1 VTTSKWR
8 DISIALRP
16 GAPEWPGDTSYSC
29 RWTQQLARG
38 DTVNLS
44 ALTTSPHVGTHAD
57 APLHVHDG
65 WPASDDLP
73 VEVFAGPATVCSFDR
88 VDALPRVPLERLLLR
103 TGASTAAGVFP
114 AEWPALSVRQVE
126 SLLARGLRLLGV
138 DAPSVD
144 ARHSA
149 ALEVHHALF
158 AGGAYNL
165 ENLDLRDVPD
175 GAYDLVALP
184 VKIVGLDAAPVRA
197 ALRPDAAP
205 AQR

>member
-1 VTTSKWR
+1 MTHAWR
-8 DISIALRP
+8 DISIALGP
-16 GAPEWPGDTSYSC
+16 GAPAWPGDTPYSC

-44 ALTTSPHVGTHAD
+44 AITTSPHVGTHAD

-73 VEVFAGPATVCSFDR
+73 INAFAGPATVCAFDK
-88 VDALPRVPLERLLLR
+88 VDALPRAPIERLLLR
-103 TGASTAAGVFP
+103 TDASTAGGAFP
-114 AEWPALSVRQVE
+114 AEWPVLSVRQVGA
-126 SLLARGLRLLGV
+126 LLARGLRLLGV

-144 ARHSA
+144 GRHST

-165 ENLDLRDVPD
+165 ENLDLRGVPD
-175 GAYDLVALP
+175 GEYDLVALP
-184 VKIVGLDAAPVRA
+184 LKIVGLDAAPVRA
-197 ALRPDAAP
+197 VVRPHATP
-205 AQR
+205 ARR